1 MTQLFL
7 YNSIEKVNE
16 KAKEIIIS
24 ISNEKE
30 KIGLLNS
37 LIKMT
42 RYDNYP
48 NIVELKTK
56 IADAIIEENEYNL

>member
-1 MTQLFL
+1 
-7 YNSIEKVNE
+7 
-16 KAKEIIIS
+16 
-24 ISNEKE
+24 
-30 KIGLLNS
+30 
-37 LIKMT
+37 MT